1 MTNKEMQRKRT
12 MSYFINAADELI
24 EEEGIKNITL
34 RKVANKAG
42 YNSAT
47 IYNYFEN
54 FDHLI
59 FYAAMRYIKDYALAL
74 PGYLK
79 DTQNAMDRFLK
90 VWECFCNYS
99 YIRPEIYY
107 AIFFPNLDKD
117 MEHYVIE
124 YYKLFPEELG
134 NQSEGVSTM
143 LLKHNIAERGMTT
156 VRQCIEEGFI
166 RKEDAEQFND
176 ITLLIYEGMLM
187 RIIRNKISY
196 EDAIKNTMEY
206 IKSIVEQFLIK
217 DYKFYY

>member
-143 LLKHNIAERGMTT
+143 LLKHNITERGMTT

-176 ITLLIYEGMLM
+176 MTLLIYEGMLM
-187 RIIRNKISY
+187 RIMRNKISY
-196 EDAIKNTMEY
+196 EDAIKNTMKY

>member
-59 FYAAMRYIKDYALAL
+59 FYAAMRYIKNYALAL

-143 LLKHNIAERGMTT
+143 LLKHNITERGMTT

-176 ITLLIYEGMLM
+176 MTLLIYEGMLM
-187 RIIRNKISY
+187 RIMRNKISY
-196 EDAIKNTMEY
+196 EDAIKNTMKY

>member
-143 LLKHNIAERGMTT
+143 LLKHNITERGMTT

-166 RKEDAEQFND
+166 KEEDAEQFND
-176 ITLLIYEGMLM
+176 MTLLIYEGMLM

>member
-143 LLKHNIAERGMTT
+143 LLKHNITERGMTT

-166 RKEDAEQFND
+166 KEEDAEQFND
-176 ITLLIYEGMLM
+176 MTLLIYEGMLM
-187 RIIRNKISY
+187 RIMRNKISY